1 MIPKIENDYISDYTA
16 TFELEPEAT
25 ALIIVDMQYASAY
38 RHTGLGKRLL
48 EEGKEDLAAYRFDRI
63 ENIVVPTIKKLLSFF
78 RENRLMIFYITIGS
92 YTDDYSDTLPHLKK
106 LFQSSNNRLGQKEH
120 EILDELKPEPGEM
133 LINKTTI
140 GAFNSTNLEAI
151 LHAYGINSLLFAGVS
166 TNMCVESTAR
176 DAADKGFKCVMVEDG
191 CGATKQEYHDATLS
205 TFQRLFGKA
214 QSAEQVIEE
223 LKQKV

>member
-1 MIPKIENDYISDYTA
+1 
-16 TFELEPEAT
+16 
-25 ALIIVDMQYASAY
+25 MQ
-38 RHTGLGKRLL
+38 
-48 EEGKEDLAAYRFDRI
+48 
-63 ENIVVPTIKKLLSFF
+63 
-78 RENRLMIFYITIGS
+78 
-92 YTDDYSDTLPHLKK
+92 
-106 LFQSSNNRLGQKEH
+106 
-120 EILDELKPEPGEM
+120 
-133 LINKTTI
+133 INKTTI

-205 TFQRLFGKA
+205 TLQRLFGKV